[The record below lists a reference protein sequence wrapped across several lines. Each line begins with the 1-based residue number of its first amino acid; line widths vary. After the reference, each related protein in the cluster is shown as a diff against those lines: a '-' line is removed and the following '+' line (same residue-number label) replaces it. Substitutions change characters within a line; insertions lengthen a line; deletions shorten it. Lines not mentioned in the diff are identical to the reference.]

1 MPLGFMCKH
10 VNDVLADHTV
20 FAPARG
26 CLQVNADFEFQMPE
40 CSATCAPKRQKKR
53 YRFAGEAPSAATQS
67 PPRPLVRSPVAE
79 KAQHLLRYGLVHSS
93 SYVILLYKNKSG
105 NSSSRFDCGASA
117 NQHYHP
123 FRYMAGKVTLDSYGQ
138 PHVCLSSML
147 QQPGP
152 RTLLLAAVQDA
163 VVVTEVMARQ
173 CAKDG
178 SWTDPRDNVSHAAIG
193 KSTRP
198 CSMSAQVTVVSTADE
213 YEVDAIV
220 DERRVDSGID
230 PSRQEFEYL
239 VRWKG
244 FQSDE
249 DQWMPMASLQ
259 CCADVYSRWVD
270 NDSRPVIWNHRTDP
284 GRWATVQAGASVAV
298 YDDECELW
306 RAATTTEC
314 RRATWRVRYNLR
326 VMKPGEAPRG
336 HVGVV
341 THKTWLRDLSRPGS
355 PCAD

>member
-1 MPLGFMCKH
+1 
-10 VNDVLADHTV
+10 
-20 FAPARG
+20 
-26 CLQVNADFEFQMPE
+26 
-40 CSATCAPKRQKKR
+40 
-53 YRFAGEAPSAATQS
+53 
-67 PPRPLVRSPVAE
+67 
-79 KAQHLLRYGLVHSS
+79 
-93 SYVILLYKNKSG
+93 
-105 NSSSRFDCGASA
+105 
-117 NQHYHP
+117 
-123 FRYMAGKVTLDSYGQ
+123 
-138 PHVCLSSML
+138 
-147 QQPGP
+147 
-152 RTLLLAAVQDA
+152 
-163 VVVTEVMARQ
+163 
-173 CAKDG
+173 
-178 SWTDPRDNVSHAAIG
+178 
-193 KSTRP
+193 
-198 CSMSAQVTVVSTADE
+198 MSAQVTVVSTADE

-314 RRATWRVRYNLR
+314 RRATGRVRYNLR